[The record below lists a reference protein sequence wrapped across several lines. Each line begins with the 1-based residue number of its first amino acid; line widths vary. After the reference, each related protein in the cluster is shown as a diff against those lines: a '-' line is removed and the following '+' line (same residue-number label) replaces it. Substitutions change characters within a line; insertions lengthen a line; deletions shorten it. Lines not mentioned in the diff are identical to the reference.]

1 MRSNSAANADQVKT
15 SAPLRIVVVD
25 DHVFMRE
32 LISTTLDRQGARYA
46 VVASVGTAAEAIAAS
61 AKFFPDLVILDINL
75 RDQSGIDI
83 VPAIHRASAN
93 THVLLCTAF
102 PTEDRLVDA
111 LRAGAKGFVEKT
123 NTWDDFLGAVDRV
136 GRGEQY
142 FSSKSS
148 GVTPLPREELAKKKP
163 SLGVP
168 LSRRERE
175 VISLIAQG
183 STSKEIAAKL
193 FISVATV
200 DTHRTNV
207 MGKVGVRNVAGLV
220 LYAFQHRIVG
230 TEAQTAPSGD

>member
-1 MRSNSAANADQVKT
+1 MTSKPAADADRIIK
-15 SAPLRIVVVD
+15 SRPLRIVVVD

-32 LISTTLDRQGARYA
+32 LISSTLNRQEAAYE
-46 VVASVGTAAEAIAAS
+46 VVASVGSAAEAVRACAE
-61 AKFFPDLVILDINL
+61 FRPNLLILDINL
-75 RDQSGIDI
+75 PDQSGIDI
-83 VPAIHRASAN
+83 VPEIKRASPD

-148 GVTPLPREELAKKKP
+148 GVSPLPRPLLTQRA
-163 SLGVP
+163 SRYIGVP
-168 LSRRERE
+168 LSPREEE
-175 VISLIAQG
+175 VLRLIALG
-183 STSKEIAAKL
+183 KTSKEIASQL

-200 DTHRTNV
+200 DTHRTNL
-207 MGKVGVRNVAGLV
+207 MGKLGVRNVAGLV
-220 LYAFQHRIVG
+220 LYAFQYGLIQMPVP
-230 TEAQTAPSGD
+230 A